1 MKLERER
8 EREVEEKKSCGAR
21 KIKKSSRIIR
31 KENEKIRG
39 TSEGKKI
46 REKGMS
52 EDNKSVRRER
62 KLKDEK

>member
-8 EREVEEKKSCGAR
+8 ERGVEEKKSCGAR

-39 TSEGKKI
+39 MSEGKKI